1 MTSGERTICYVDMV
15 GGAAGDMLVAA
26 FLDAGVDRAELER
39 ALRTVV
45 PDGWTLAPKRV
56 VKRGIAA
63 TYAGLIVPG
72 EDGDDLHHHYPKTPP
87 HSHGDHDHR
96 HAHGDHDHSHGDHD
110 HAHGDH
116 DHAHD
121 DHGHGEGHP
130 HGHGDRGHSHADDHE
145 HGGTRHLADV
155 LAIVER
161 SGLTTRQRERASAIY
176 RRLAEAEARVH
187 GTTADAIHFHEIG
200 QLDAILDVAAS
211 CVALDLLGIDELRC
225 SPFPIGNGSIRM
237 QHGLYPNPPPA
248 TAELM
253 RGWPTRTVDV
263 DGELVTTTAA
273 AVLTTLATPG
283 PRPHLVIDRIGYG
296 AGRSDFSVP
305 NVTRV
310 LIGTAAPSERTATG
324 GAPEGDDVV
333 VIEANIDDMS
343 PQHFELA
350 LERLFAA
357 GARDAWL
364 TPIQMKKGRPALTL
378 SALAA
383 PADERAVART
393 MLAETTTIGVRVR
406 TERRYVLPRALALV
420 DTPYGPVRVKRTD
433 LGERTRVQPEYDDL
447 VRIARERELP
457 LAEVARVVQTCAEET
472 VPT

>member
-1 MTSGERTICYVDMV
+1 MKPAGDRTICYVDMV

-26 FLDAGVDRAELER
+26 FLDAGADRAALER

-45 PDGWTLAPKRV
+45 AEGWSFEPRRV

-63 TYAGLIVPG
+63 TYAGLVVPG
-72 EDGDDLHHHYPKTPP
+72 EDGDEQHHHYPAVAP
-87 HSHGDHDHR
+87 HRHGDDEHGA
-96 HAHGDHDHSHGDHD
+96 HAHGA
-110 HAHGDH
+110 HAHG
-116 DHAHD
+116 HAHD
-121 DHGHGEGHP
+121 EVEHRHEG
-130 HGHGDRGHSHADDHE
+130 
-145 HGGTRHLADV
+145 GGTRHLADV

-161 SGLTTRQRERASAIY
+161 SGLTARQRERASAIY

-225 SPFPIGNGSIRM
+225 SPFPIGHGSIRLR
-237 QHGLYPNPPPA
+237 HGLYPNPPPA

-253 RGWPTRTVDV
+253 RGWPTRSVDV

-273 AVLTTLATPG
+273 AILTTLATPG
-283 PRPHLVIDRIGYG
+283 PRPDLTVERIGYG
-296 AGRSDFSVP
+296 AGRSDFSIP

-310 LIGTAAPSERTATG
+310 MIGTAAPSGRASAD
-324 GAPEGDDVV
+324 GAPDGDDVV

-343 PQHFELA
+343 PQHYELA

-357 GARDAWL
+357 GARDVWL
-364 TPIQMKKGRPALTL
+364 TPIQMKKGRPAVTL

-406 TERRYVLPRALALV
+406 AERRHVLARTIGLV
-420 DTPYGPVRVKRTD
+420 DTPYGPVRVKRAE
-433 LGERTRVQPEYDDL
+433 LGGRARVQPEYDDL

-457 LAEVARVVQTCAEET
+457 LTEVARVVQTCAEET